1 MRRLRDLFLRT
12 AILAGA
18 FFAVFSTPSLAADC
32 AAPRLENSVP
42 LEPLGDQGLVTV
54 PITLDGVERKFLF
67 DTGSVANFV
76 SSRVVEEM
84 KLPQLPSR
92 PLLDLRGNL
101 SGSAVR
107 VRDVTFGTVNA
118 SYGVFQIATDL
129 PFDGILS
136 ARMNARDNLNLANDD
151 LDIDFGAM
159 KLNFLSTDHCDGGGV
174 ANWPRQRFAVVP
186 VTQVQGHIELPVTL
200 DGHPLRAAL
209 DTGATW
215 TVINLTRASDK
226 LGFSPDTPQPA
237 GIPKDDPGRQ
247 IYFRKYS
254 ALSFEGVTIANP
266 LIIVRPVRFGG
277 KDDPTILASRAQHA
291 SDFANRVAPDIIIG
305 MEILRHLHIY
315 YAIKEEKLYITPATS
330 ASASKAAAPPSSSQG
345 QP

>member
-1 MRRLRDLFLRT
+1 LGNLFLRT
-12 AILAGA
+12 AILPVLFFPA
-18 FFAVFSTPSLAADC
+18 FCAPSLAAEC

-42 LEPLGDQGLVTV
+42 LEPLGDQGLTAV

-67 DTGSVANFV
+67 DTGSVANFI

-84 KLPQLPSR
+84 RLPQLPTR

-107 VRDVTFGTVNA
+107 VKDVTFGA
-118 SYGVFQIATDL
+118 FEGSYGIFQVATDL

-136 ARMNARDNLNLANDD
+136 TRRNARDNLNLANDD

-159 KLNFLSTDHCDGGGV
+159 KLNFFSTDHCDGGGV
-174 ANWPRQRFAVVP
+174 ADWPRQAFAVVP

-200 DGHPLRAAL
+200 DGHPLRAAI
-209 DTGATW
+209 DTGAIW
-215 TVINLTRASDK
+215 TVINLTRARDK
-226 LGFSPDTPQPA
+226 LNFSPDMPPPA
-237 GIPKDDPGRQ
+237 GAPKNDPATQ
-247 IYFRKYS
+247 TYFRKYS

-291 SDFANRVAPDIIIG
+291 SDFANRLAPDIIVG

-315 YAIKEEKLYITPATS
+315 YAVKEEKLYITPATS
-330 ASASKAAAPPSSSQG
+330 ASALKDDTPPSSDQV
-345 QP
+345 PP